1 MEDIALYYSVRNPI
15 LSVDSITDRV
25 ASQGIANPYVILED
39 GTYHVF
45 FNTIQAY
52 NPSTGV
58 TADEIAHAWSTDLQQ
73 WNYTQVV
80 LGVDTTGTN
89 VASPYVFMYKMSTIW
104 YRI

>member
-25 ASQGIANPYVILED
+25 ASQGIANPYVMLED

-80 LGVDTTGTN
+80 LGV
-89 VASPYVFMYKMSTIW
+89 VPLAQMSLLLMSLCIKMSTIW